1 MKRLVDGPGLP
12 GVPGPMARLGERV
25 YLRELARR
33 NRRFDAGRGVV
44 TIDRPVIS
52 VGNLSMGGTGKT
64 PMVRLIVSWL
74 LEGGHR
80 PAIAMRGYKARGGI
94 SDEAED
100 HRGVFGGAVPV
111 VAQPD
116 RLNGLLR
123 LFAEAEG
130 RRVDVVVLD
139 DGFQHRR
146 IARQL
151 DLVLIDGTRDPFL
164 DRCLPAGRLREPTE
178 ALARAS
184 AVVITHAELLGP
196 GDLGVLRGA
205 IRGVFDGVIVETEHA
220 WEGLRVIEGGE
231 ERAEA
236 VSWLHGR
243 SVAAACAIG
252 HPGAFLEGV
261 RRATGRGVERAEVFS
276 DHHPL
281 NRRAARRIAQAAA
294 GVQAVVVTEKDWVKL
309 RGYREWSCPV
319 VVPRLAIR
327 AADGGEGLRAMVLEA
342 AGLEV

>member
-1 MKRLVDGPGLP
+1 MLRPL
-12 GVPGPMARLGERV
+12 ARVGERV
-25 YLRELARR
+25 YLRELERR

-52 VGNLSMGGTGKT
+52 VGNLSVGGTGKT
-64 PMVRLIVSWL
+64 PMVRLVVSWL
-74 LEGGHR
+74 LDGGHR

-100 HRGVFGGAVPV
+100 HRGAFGGAVPV

-123 LFAEAEG
+123 LFAEEEG

-151 DLVLIDGTRDPFL
+151 DLVLIDGTREPFR
-164 DRCLPAGRLREPTE
+164 DRCLPAGRLREPTG

-184 AVVITHAELLGP
+184 AVVITHAELLGA
-196 GDLGVLRGA
+196 GAVGALREA
-205 IRGVFDGVIVETEHA
+205 IRGVFSGVIVETEHA
-220 WEGLRVIEGGE
+220 WESLRVIEQGE
-231 ERAEA
+231 ERREA
-236 VSWLHGR
+236 VAWLHGKA
-243 SVAAACAIG
+243 VVAACAIG
-252 HPGAFLEGV
+252 HPAAFLEGV
-261 RRATGRGVERAEVFS
+261 RRATGRGVERGEVFS

-281 NRRAARRIAQAAA
+281 NRRSAERIARAAA
-294 GVQAVVVTEKDWVKL
+294 GCQAVVVTEKDWVKL
-309 RGYREWSCPV
+309 RGFGGWGCPV

-327 AADGGEGLRAMVLEA
+327 PAGGGEALRAMVLET

>member
-1 MKRLVDGPGLP
+1 MNGSTDGPVRSALAWP
-12 GVPGPMARLGERV
+12 LARVGERV
-25 YLRELARR
+25 YRRELARR

-52 VGNLSMGGTGKT
+52 VGNLSVGGTGKT
-64 PMVRLIVSWL
+64 PMVRLVVSWL

-100 HRGVFGGAVPV
+100 HREAFGGSVPV

-116 RLNGLLR
+116 RLTGLLR
-123 LFAEAEG
+123 LFAEEEG

-151 DLVLIDGTRDPFL
+151 DLVLIDGTRDPFR
-164 DRCLPAGRLREPTE
+164 DRCLPAGRLREPTD
-178 ALARAS
+178 ALSRAS
-184 AVVITHAELLGP
+184 AVVITHSELLAP
-196 GDLGVLRGA
+196 GAAGALRES
-205 IRGVFDGVIVETEHA
+205 IRGVFDGLIVEGEHA
-220 WEGLRVIEGGE
+220 WESLRVIERGE
-231 ERAEA
+231 ERTEA
-236 VSWLHGR
+236 LGWLKGK

-261 RRATGRGVERAEVFS
+261 RRATGRGVERAEVFA

-281 NRRAARRIAQAAA
+281 NRRAAERIARAAA
-294 GVQAVVVTEKDWVKL
+294 GCQAVVVTEKDWVKL
-309 RGYREWSCPV
+309 RRFGGWACPV

-327 AADGGEGLRAMVLEA
+327 LSQGGEALRGLVLA
-342 AGLEV
+342 TGGLEV